1 MAHPSVT
8 EQSSTQRSSDRSG
21 ERSDSAFRTISDVS
35 HELGVAQHVLRFWET
50 KFNQIRPMKRAGGRR
65 YYRPEDFALLKR
77 IHHLLYTEGYTI
89 PGAQKALKG
98 VTKTRLRNEELGN
111 APSSTKQPL
120 ASLANGALQAA
131 NSDYADPVYEAQA
144 AAAAAIIEPPPARET
159 VVEYRLTP
167 KQTQLL
173 HATLAELME
182 MKALLPEDGK

>member
-8 EQSSTQRSSDRSG
+8 EDDSSFNRS
-21 ERSDSAFRTISDVS
+21 EHAFRTISDVS

-98 VTKTRLRNEELGN
+98 VTKARLRSEEMAAQPQPQAPRAPLTSLSAGN
-111 APSSTKQPL
+111 
-120 ASLANGALQAA
+120 LQAA
-131 NSDYADPVYEAQA
+131 NNDDPFA
-144 AAAAAIIEPPPARET
+144 APQIIEPLPTRET
-159 VVEYRLTP
+159 VIEYRLTS
-167 KQTQLL
+167 KQTNLL
-173 HATLAELME
+173 QETLAELME
-182 MKALLPEDGK
+182 MKALLPENE